1 MPKQL
6 TILSEGEISK
16 LYDLPK
22 FDEDARQ
29 VYFEFNDAEKKT
41 MHQFGR
47 IFTRIYFALQLGYF
61 KAKQL
66 FFIVEV
72 EKVIKDAEYIQQR
85 YFPRHVLNFSGK
97 VSQTTRLQQQKLILN
112 LYDYRVADA
121 DIRAT
126 LVAKAEKLSMLY
138 SRPIYIFR
146 ELLNYLQQHKIV
158 LPGYSVMQ
166 KHIIATVI
174 GRKDTGDLFI
184 DLVTARA

>member
-126 LVAKAEKLSMLY
+126 LIAKAEKLSMLY

-146 ELLNYLQQHKIV
+146 ELLNYLEQHKIV
-158 LPGYSVMQ
+158 LPGHFCS
-166 KHIIATVI
+166 
-174 GRKDTGDLFI
+174 
-184 DLVTARA
+184 